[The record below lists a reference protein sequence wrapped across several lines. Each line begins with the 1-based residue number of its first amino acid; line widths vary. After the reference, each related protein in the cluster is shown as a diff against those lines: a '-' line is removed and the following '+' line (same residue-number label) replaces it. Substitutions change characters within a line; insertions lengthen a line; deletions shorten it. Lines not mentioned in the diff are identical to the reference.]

1 MQVNRQAVALP
12 YTKFGL
18 RVYESGINYMVDIPE
33 LGALVSYN
41 GLSFSIR
48 LPYRLFGNNTKGQC
62 GEPLTA
68 APHLGR
74 MAWQRLAAGAAP
86 QGRLRTL
93 LRPPRAPGRVWVWPL
108 WEACQSR
115 VCALRPS
122 QVPSRDLGW
131 SGGSW
136 GLALLDGWS
145 WCVLT
150 WPSHPHRHVHQQHLG
165 RLCAAQRGEH

>member
-1 MQVNRQAVALP
+1 MALP

-68 APHLGR
+68 APHLG
-74 MAWQRLAAGAAP
+74 
-86 QGRLRTL
+86 GR
-93 LRPPRAPGRVWVWPL
+93 PGRGW
-108 WEACQSR
+108 
-115 VCALRPS
+115 LRGLLP
-122 QVPSRDLGW
+122 R
-131 SGGSW
+131 GGSAR
-136 GLALLDGWS
+136 GLG
-145 WCVLT
+145 
-150 WPSHPHRHVHQQHLG
+150 PHG
-165 RLCAAQRGEH
+165 PPAASGSGSCERPVGAESVP